1 MKRIM
6 VLGCCGAG
14 KSTLSKKLAAQLQ
27 LPIIHLDQHYWKP
40 NWVESEKA
48 EWEKVVQELAAKE
61 NWIMD
66 GNYGGT
72 IGIRLQRADTII
84 YLDYSTATCFWRVLK
99 RIFTHWHQ
107 VRPDMTEGCAERL
120 NAEFLHYVLTYNI
133 RKRASMLAKLKA
145 VEKEKKILILQN
157 DGAVSGFLENLQA

>member
-1 MKRIM
+1 M

-14 KSTLSKKLAAQLQ
+14 KSTLSKKLAARLQ
-27 LPIIHLDQHYWKP
+27 LPIIHLDQYYWKP

-48 EWEKVVQELAAKE
+48 EWEKVVQELATRE
-61 NWIMD
+61 TWIID

-72 IGIRLQRADTII
+72 IDIRLQRADTLI
-84 YLDYSTATCFWRVLK
+84 YLDYSTAICFWRVLK
-99 RIFTHWHQ
+99 RIYTYWHQ

-120 NAEFLHYVLTYNI
+120 DREFLHYVLTYNI

-145 VEKEKKILILQN
+145 VEKEKKVLILQN
-157 DGAVSGFLENLQA
+157 DKAVSSFLEKL